1 METRPATARAVAPAA
16 PPAVVARRRT
26 RRMWPR
32 VLVLAVVT
40 VAVLFPFW
48 WMLSHAF
55 TPEGQPVSLIP
66 AEPTTENFQTAVTAA
81 NLDTAF
87 ANSTLV
93 TVVAVLTNCIVPVI
107 AGYAFAHLPFRG
119 SSVVFYVL
127 LSTVAIPGSVTLIP
141 LFLMAKHF
149 PLAGGNDIL
158 GSGGSGLLDSVGG
171 LMLPYLVGTMNIF
184 LSRQYFAS
192 MDRDFA
198 EAARIDGAGELRIF
212 AGIYLPMAKPLLA
225 LVAVFSF
232 TGVWDDFL
240 WPLVVSTSERSTTV
254 QLAIT
259 TFASSGNVKYGAL
272 MAATILVTIPVLA
285 VFLLNQRGFIS
296 GLADGGIKG

>member
-1 METRPATARAVAPAA
+1 MALRSAVPAA
-16 PPAVVARRRT
+16 SLDAPVRRRP
-26 RRMWPR
+26 RDPVWPR
-32 VLVLAVVT
+32 ALTLALVTL
-40 VAVLFPFW
+40 AVLFPFW
-48 WMLSHAF
+48 WMISLAF
-55 TPEGQPVSLIP
+55 TPEGQSVSLIP
-66 AEPTTENFQTAVTAA
+66 AEPTVENFRIAVQAA

-119 SSVVFYVL
+119 SSIVFYGL

-141 LFLMAKHF
+141 LFLMAKNF
-149 PLAGGNDIL
+149 PLAGGNDIF

-192 MDRDFA
+192 MDRGFA

-212 AGIYLPMAKPLLA
+212 AQIYLPMAKPLLA

-259 TFASSGNVKYGAL
+259 TFASSGDVKYGAL
-272 MAATILVTIPVLA
+272 MAATILVTIPVLV
-285 VFLLNQRGFIS
+285 VFLVNQRGFIS
-296 GLADGGIKG
+296 GLAEGGIKG